1 MAAWDAHTVI
11 TRTVAKDDKAVVI
24 PTGSRGDPF
33 SLLSEGTQRV
43 LQRVKKRRH
52 TGELV
57 SADDELTQRTVC
69 TQRRFV
75 VVSKRNHS
83 MRRRGLQRRH
93 HCGTRGVHIHAT
105 ALHTQPH

>member
-43 LQRVKKRRH
+43 LQRVEAYRR
-52 TGELV
+52 
-57 SADDELTQRTVC
+57 A
-69 TQRRFV
+69 
-75 VVSKRNHS
+75 
-83 MRRRGLQRRH
+83 GL
-93 HCGTRGVHIHAT
+93 C
-105 ALHTQPH
+105 